1 METPFVQDL
10 NYLRLNDLIQTNAK
24 PVVRIVFDEYFL
36 SHQHGQ
42 LSKIL
47 CQYMKDLEAMK
58 LHWIITPPQW
68 RCLFPFVGMCILYF
82 VMIYIYIKYKVYV
95 YEAKKTGIKV
105 RFTQPF
111 HSYGTNTHTF
121 YTLRPCIN
129 IVFILQN
136 NRITPSTFIF

>member
-1 METPFVQDL
+1 M
-10 NYLRLNDLIQTNAK
+10 
-24 PVVRIVFDEYFL
+24 
-36 SHQHGQ
+36 
-42 LSKIL
+42 
-47 CQYMKDLEAMK
+47 
-58 LHWIITPPQW
+58 
-68 RCLFPFVGMCILYF
+68 
-82 VMIYIYIKYKVYV
+82 YV
-95 YEAKKTGIKV
+95 YEAKTTGIKG